1 MFARNAQLVPEKLVG
16 HRFPAILLG
25 HITFTDFIAA
35 TRHGLRRPSFAYE
48 RRSEHAPGDGRR
60 HPAWLSRALTF
71 AAGITHGLFASG
83 GPLLVYA
90 LAGTR
95 LDKGGLR
102 ATLVTVWFS
111 LNAGLTVAFL
121 VDGTLVPALPKVAA
135 YLPVLGTGYLLGEFL
150 HHRLDERRFRQ
161 LVYVMLIAT
170 GAALVIR

>member
-1 MFARNAQLVPEKLVG
+1 MLRPGTAFVG
-16 HRFPAILLG
+16 QALRTSEDLNTLRA
-25 HITFTDFIAA
+25 TAA
-35 TRHGLRRPSFAYE
+35 A
-48 RRSEHAPGDGRR
+48 
-60 HPAWLSRALTF
+60 
-71 AAGITHGLFASG
+71 
-83 GPLLVYA
+83 
-90 LAGTR
+90 TR